1 MKYLG
6 TILLTFDWGGGVPAI
21 RDFISQVVK
30 SCKRGMN
37 PFRSLFQAS
46 QEQFSVP
53 PSFLLDGFLSLD
65 GRCALTFAGLRDCA
79 IITWREGWE
88 MGKIRLK
95 IKSHPPPLTRR
106 KLTLTSPHLLII
118 LRSPPPHP
126 LPPPRIGSLIPNLRV
141 RSFGTIPE

>member
-1 MKYLG
+1 MNKEGTKMKFSFQNKWIYAECEIFRYYSPNFRL
-6 TILLTFDWGGGVPAI
+6 GGGVPAI

-95 IKSHPPPLTRR
+95 IKSHPPPL
-106 KLTLTSPHLLII
+106 L
-118 LRSPPPHP
+118 
-126 LPPPRIGSLIPNLRV
+126 GEN
-141 RSFGTIPE
+141 